1 MEVGEDQ
8 PAELVCAKAL
18 WLEAT
23 SQWGT
28 EHERSVLRDT
38 RSQEGPAQGHLEA
51 HGECRD
57 RIRCR
62 VGQVIKGYP
71 WE

>member
-1 MEVGEDQ
+1 
-8 PAELVCAKAL
+8 AELACAKAL

-51 HGECRD
+51 LAECRGG
-57 RIRCR
+57 ICHR